1 LSYNK
6 FTLESQRVYYEDTDA
21 MGIMYHASYL
31 KYMDRARCECLWSMG
46 ICFDNTSENSGVFVV
61 SDIKIKYFKSLR
73 LQDTV
78 NISCDAI
85 KLGSTYVV
93 FEQKLSHQQQ
103 PDQVY
108 SAAEVRVVSI
118 DKNGR
123 PALLPE
129 KFRNNLLK

>member
-1 LSYNK
+1 MSHK
-6 FTLESQRVYYEDTDA
+6 FTLENQRVYYEDTDA

-46 ICFDNTSENSGVFVV
+46 VRFDNPAENGGGFVV

-73 LQDTV
+73 LQDLV
-78 NISCDAI
+78 AISCDAI
-85 KLGSTYVV
+85 KVGSTYVL
-93 FEQKLSHQQQ
+93 FEQKLSHQHQSELI
-103 PDQVY
+103 Y
-108 SAAEVRVVSI
+108 SSAEVRIVSI
-118 DKNGR
+118 DTDGR